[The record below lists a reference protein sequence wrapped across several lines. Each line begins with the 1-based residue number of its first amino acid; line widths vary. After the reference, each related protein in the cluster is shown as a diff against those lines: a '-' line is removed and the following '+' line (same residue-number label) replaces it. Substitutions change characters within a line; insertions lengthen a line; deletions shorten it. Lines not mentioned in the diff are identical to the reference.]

1 MRQDLRSYDFNL
13 LRYGGEWK
21 TEDLPLLLQRAPDR
35 VREAKRHQNWQGLTL
50 RPITFT
56 AGEGVPLSNAEELR
70 SVSQTFSALGN
81 SVRLR
86 ILLMLMDSKKPL
98 HITAVASNLKMDY
111 GGVHRHVE
119 ILRNA
124 GLLQVFEV
132 GRSRVLSPLNIE
144 QVREFIT
151 RAKDFNKKR

>member
-1 MRQDLRSYDFNL
+1 VS
-13 LRYGGEWK
+13 
-21 TEDLPLLLQRAPDR
+21 
-35 VREAKRHQNWQGLTL
+35 
-50 RPITFT
+50 
-56 AGEGVPLSNAEELR
+56 AGDELK
-70 SVSQTFSALGN
+70 SASQTFSALGN
-81 SVRLR
+81 TVRLR

-151 RAKDFNKKR
+151 KAKDVSKRR

>member
-1 MRQDLRSYDFNL
+1 MAAAD
-13 LRYGGEWK
+13 
-21 TEDLPLLLQRAPDR
+21 
-35 VREAKRHQNWQGLTL
+35 
-50 RPITFT
+50 
-56 AGEGVPLSNAEELR
+56 ELK
-70 SVSQTFSALGN
+70 SASQTFSALGN
-81 SVRLR
+81 IVRLR

-119 ILRNA
+119 VLRNA

-144 QVREFIT
+144 QVRGFIT
-151 RAKDFNKKR
+151 GAKELSKRR

>member
-1 MRQDLRSYDFNL
+1 MS
-13 LRYGGEWK
+13 
-21 TEDLPLLLQRAPDR
+21 A
-35 VREAKRHQNWQGLTL
+35 
-50 RPITFT
+50 
-56 AGEGVPLSNAEELR
+56 AEELK
-70 SVSQTFSALGN
+70 SASQTFSALGN
-81 SVRLR
+81 IVRLR

-119 ILRNA
+119 VLRNA

-132 GRSRVLSPLNIE
+132 GRSRVLSPLHID

-151 RAKDFNKKR
+151 KAKELTKRR

>member
-1 MRQDLRSYDFNL
+1 LAASDDLKS
-13 LRYGGEWK
+13 
-21 TEDLPLLLQRAPDR
+21 A
-35 VREAKRHQNWQGLTL
+35 
-50 RPITFT
+50 
-56 AGEGVPLSNAEELR
+56 
-70 SVSQTFSALGN
+70 SQIFSALGN
-81 SVRLR
+81 IVRLR

-119 ILRNA
+119 VLRNA

-144 QVREFIT
+144 QVREFIAG
-151 RAKDFNKKR
+151 AKELNKRR

>member
-1 MRQDLRSYDFNL
+1 
-13 LRYGGEWK
+13 
-21 TEDLPLLLQRAPDR
+21 
-35 VREAKRHQNWQGLTL
+35 
-50 RPITFT
+50 
-56 AGEGVPLSNAEELR
+56 
-70 SVSQTFSALGN
+70 
-81 SVRLR
+81 
-86 ILLMLMDSKKPL
+86 MLMDSKKPL

-144 QVREFIT
+144 QVRDFIT
-151 RAKDFNKKR
+151 RAKDFSKKR

>member
-1 MRQDLRSYDFNL
+1 MS
-13 LRYGGEWK
+13 
-21 TEDLPLLLQRAPDR
+21 
-35 VREAKRHQNWQGLTL
+35 
-50 RPITFT
+50 
-56 AGEGVPLSNAEELR
+56 AGEELK
-70 SVSQTFSALGN
+70 SASQTFSALGN
-81 SVRLR
+81 VVRLR

-119 ILRNA
+119 VLRSA

-132 GRSRVLSPLNIE
+132 GRSRVLSPLNTD

-151 RAKDFNKKR
+151 KAKELSKRR

>member
-1 MRQDLRSYDFNL
+1 MS
-13 LRYGGEWK
+13 
-21 TEDLPLLLQRAPDR
+21 A
-35 VREAKRHQNWQGLTL
+35 
-50 RPITFT
+50 
-56 AGEGVPLSNAEELR
+56 AEELK
-70 SVSQTFSALGN
+70 SASQTFSALGN
-81 SVRLR
+81 IVRLR

-119 ILRNA
+119 VLRNA

-132 GRSRVLSPLNIE
+132 GRSRVLSPLNID

-151 RAKDFNKKR
+151 RAKEFSKRR

>member
-1 MRQDLRSYDFNL
+1 VS
-13 LRYGGEWK
+13 
-21 TEDLPLLLQRAPDR
+21 A
-35 VREAKRHQNWQGLTL
+35 
-50 RPITFT
+50 
-56 AGEGVPLSNAEELR
+56 AEELK

-81 SVRLR
+81 VVRLR

-119 ILRNA
+119 VLRNA

-132 GRSRVLSPLNIE
+132 GRSRVLSPLNID
-144 QVREFIT
+144 QVRDFVTKAKEFS
-151 RAKDFNKKR
+151 KRR

>member
-1 MRQDLRSYDFNL
+1 MS
-13 LRYGGEWK
+13 
-21 TEDLPLLLQRAPDR
+21 
-35 VREAKRHQNWQGLTL
+35 
-50 RPITFT
+50 
-56 AGEGVPLSNAEELR
+56 AGEELK
-70 SVSQTFSALGN
+70 SASQTFSALGN
-81 SVRLR
+81 VVRLR

-119 ILRNA
+119 VLRSA

-132 GRSRVLSPLNIE
+132 GRSRVLSPLNTD

-151 RAKDFNKKR
+151 KAKELNKRR